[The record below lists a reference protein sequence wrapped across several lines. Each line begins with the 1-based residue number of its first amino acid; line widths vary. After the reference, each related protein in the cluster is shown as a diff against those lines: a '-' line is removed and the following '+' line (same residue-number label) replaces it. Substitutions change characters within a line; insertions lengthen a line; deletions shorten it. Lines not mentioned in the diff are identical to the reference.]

1 MNRRHDAVLDTDG
14 VMKRLD
20 QRRKTVRRTRGIR
33 NDVVVRRYVTIVY
46 AVNKRAIDI
55 RTTRGRNHDFLG
67 STGDVFACRLGR
79 TKQARAFEYN
89 INAKLA
95 PRQFCGVTFREYLDA
110 VAVDDDIA
118 TINFDSAG
126 ELAMRGVVA
135 RQVRVCLS
143 VAEIIERYD
152 IEFVGAAVLMDG
164 AHDVAPNAAVA
175 VNTNLNCHFFTTPLS
190 IQ

>member
-1 MNRRHDAVLDTDG
+1 MCLPAV
-14 VMKRLD
+14 
-20 QRRKTVRRTRGIR
+20 
-33 NDVVVRRYVTIVY
+33 
-46 AVNKRAIDI
+46 
-55 RTTRGRNHDFLG
+55 
-67 STGDVFACRLGR
+67 S
-79 TKQARAFEYN
+79 
-89 INAKLA
+89 AKLA

-118 TINFDSAG
+118 TINFDRAG

-164 AHDVAPNAAVA
+164 AHNVAPNAAVA